1 MQNENFLGWILLT
14 SLQNGTIITLE
25 GRKTQT
31 TEVKIMLNNLAA
43 EQKRHGYTN
52 AEVANFLGISRPTYE
67 TKKRTGKFNR
77 PQIEKLLQLFD
88 CKFEYLF
95 AYDTQKPAS

>member
-1 MQNENFLGWILLT
+1 MT

>member
-1 MQNENFLGWILLT
+1 
-14 SLQNGTIITLE
+14 
-25 GRKTQT
+25 
-31 TEVKIMLNNLAA
+31 MLNNLAA

-52 AEVANFLGISRPTYE
+52 AEVASFLGISRPTYE

-77 PQIEKLLQLFD
+77 PQIEKLLKLFE
-88 CKFEYLF
+88 CKIEYLF